1 MQRVQNSTC
10 SKSSYVHLFGS
21 RQPDIESYANG
32 AFRHVNDHD
41 QKIMCYSS
49 REAEFSLRPAIRKKW
64 TSSVQMVINDTQI
77 WSHTHM
83 GGDGSWRDKNG
94 HRLTRS
100 KIMCTGG
107 QKRADGRSE
116 QKQPISVKK
125 FGNDT
130 QTWNHMQTGG
140 DGRWRD
146 ENGRG

>member
-1 MQRVQNSTC
+1 
-10 SKSSYVHLFGS
+10 
-21 RQPDIESYANG
+21 
-32 AFRHVNDHD
+32 
-41 QKIMCYSS
+41 
-49 REAEFSLRPAIRKKW
+49 
-64 TSSVQMVINDTQI
+64 MVINDTQI

-107 QKRADGRSE
+107 QKRADGRPE
-116 QKQPISVKK
+116 RKQPISVKN

-130 QTWNHMQTGG
+130 QTWNHMETGG